1 MKAKTVVVHCSYSE
15 EGKEI
20 GVILLESFRL
30 FLKKELL
37 ALDIRK
43 DL

>member
-1 MKAKTVVVHCSYSE
+1 MKSKSVVVHCSYCD

-20 GVILLESFRL
+20 GEILLESFQL

-37 ALDIRK
+37 ALDIRRG
-43 DL
+43 L

>member
-1 MKAKTVVVHCSYSE
+1 MKSKTVVVYCSYPE
-15 EGKEI
+15 EGKGI
-20 GVILLESFRL
+20 GEILLESFQL